1 MTLLGAAA
9 GVLLSRMPKPDT
21 LEMDVS
27 RHSRTWLGYRVGV
40 GVGVGVGLGLGV
52 GLEQALENL
61 VRA

>member
-9 GVLLSRMPKPDT
+9 GVLLLSRMPNPDT

-40 GVGVGVGLGLGV
+40 GVGVGLGLGL